1 MLYNRVMDGYR
12 ITQYFENVETTKE
25 YNGYLFSVA
34 EAITIVILGSICGLK
49 NISQIHQW
57 ATSDRVNE
65 FLKEKFKIENVPCY
79 YWLLCLLKLI
89 KPESLNECFSKWISS
104 ILPENIDTITISID
118 GKTIRSTGK
127 MNSYEN
133 PLHIVSAQISELGIT
148 FAQKSVDGKSNE
160 IPAVQELIGQL
171 KISGCMVVA
180 DALNCQ
186 KKTAEVIVKGK
197 ADYLLCVKDNQ
208 GNLKKDIEAYVQDE
222 TLKNGMQ
229 KETKI
234 EKNRGR
240 IEKRTAYV
248 TEDIKW
254 LSSKKEWK
262 NLQCIGAIH
271 TEFEENEKKTSEW
284 HYYICSRN
292 ITADMLLHH
301 ARMEWTVET
310 MHWLLDVHF
319 EEDYCRVEDKNVQQN
334 LNMLR
339 KLAIN
344 MIKQYKER
352 SVSKRAISKIM
363 FDCLLD
369 PSFIC
374 DVIFES

>member
-1 MLYNRVMDGYR
+1 MDKI
-12 ITQYFENVETTKE
+12 ITITEYFKDVETTKE
-25 YNGYLFSVA
+25 YNGYFCSVA

-57 ATSDRVNE
+57 AASDRVNE
-65 FLKEKFKIENVPCY
+65 FLREKFRIENIPCY
-79 YWLLCLLKLI
+79 YWLLCLLKLV
-89 KPESLNECFSKWISS
+89 KPDSLNECFSKWVSS
-104 ILPENIDTITISID
+104 ILPKNRENFTISLD

-127 MNSYEN
+127 MKSYEN

-148 FAQKSVDGKSNE
+148 FAQKTVSGKSNE

-171 KISGCMVVA
+171 EISGCMLVA

-186 KKTAEVIVKGK
+186 KKTAEMIIKGK
-197 ADYLLCVKDNQ
+197 GDYLLCVKENQ
-208 GNLKKDIEAYVQDE
+208 ETLKKDIEAYIHDTVLQENMKKDVK
-222 TLKNGMQ
+222 T
-229 KETKI
+229 

-248 TEDIKW
+248 TENIEW
-254 LSSKKEWK
+254 LESRKELRGL
-262 NLQCIGAIH
+262 NCIGAIH
-271 TEFEENEKKTSEW
+271 TEFEEQDKKTSEW
-284 HYYICSRN
+284 HYYISSRN
-292 ITADMLLHH
+292 LTAEELLHH
-301 ARMEWTVET
+301 ARMEWSVES

-319 EEDYCRVEDKNVQQN
+319 EEDYCRVENKNVQQN

-344 MIKQYKER
+344 IIKQYKER
-352 SVSKRAISKIM
+352 SESKRAISKIM

-374 DVIFES
+374 SVIFEN